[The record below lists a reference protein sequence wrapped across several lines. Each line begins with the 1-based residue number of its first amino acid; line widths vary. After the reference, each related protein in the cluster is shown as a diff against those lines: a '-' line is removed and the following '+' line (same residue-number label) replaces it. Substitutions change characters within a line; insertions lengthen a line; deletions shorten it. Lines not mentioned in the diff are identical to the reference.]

1 MNHINL
7 NQLYQFVIQIS
18 NEFNIDESHSLK
30 HSMDVFYYA
39 IDIFEHELELFNFK
53 HNDEYLNFKN
63 IISFSAILHDMCDN
77 KYMNEEI
84 GWDKINQ
91 LLIHLKIHPESIQI
105 IKHIVSNMSYSK
117 VKKIGFP
124 INFSNDHHKFAFH
137 IVREADLLTSY
148 DFDRCV
154 IFGMYKRNL
163 DYNQSFNESIL
174 LFDNRVFKYIHNK
187 LFITNYSKNCAQLLH
202 SNALIKINNLKKY
215 IYNNINDS

>member
-1 MNHINL
+1 
-7 NQLYQFVIQIS
+7 
-18 NEFNIDESHSLK
+18 
-30 HSMDVFYYA
+30 
-39 IDIFEHELELFNFK
+39 
-53 HNDEYLNFKN
+53 
-63 IISFSAILHDMCDN
+63 MCDN

-124 INFSNDHHKFAFH
+124 INFSNDYHKFAFH
-137 IVREADLLTSY
+137 IVREADLLTSF

-154 IFGMYKRNL
+154 IFGMYKKNL